1 MAFGLLLVLQI
12 RSTYVLHL
20 PFALSQTCQVYI
32 EKIYII
38 TYTIR
43 KCVDGA
49 YGIYITNSIQ
59 VEQI

>member
-1 MAFGLLLVLQI
+1 
-12 RSTYVLHL
+12 
-20 PFALSQTCQVYI
+20 LSSLYWK
-32 EKIYII
+32 KIYRI

-59 VEQI
+59 VEQIWIRVIN